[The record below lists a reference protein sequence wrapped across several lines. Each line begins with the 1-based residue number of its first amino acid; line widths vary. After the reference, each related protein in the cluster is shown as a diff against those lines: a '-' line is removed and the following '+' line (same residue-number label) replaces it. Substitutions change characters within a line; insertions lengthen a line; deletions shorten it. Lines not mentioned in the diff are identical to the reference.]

1 MSAGIMAL
9 LLTGAVLLSFFGGL
23 QRGIAAIIITRPLCD
38 RLFEQA
44 RFDVAGQ
51 HLSYGAAFNFIV
63 IAAMLVSLQRI
74 NDRFRV
80 SLERAWLPF
89 LAVTF
94 AATLYSPVQAEAFR
108 KFLTYVS
115 YMAMFVLPLAMVRT
129 QATAIY
135 FLKAIVLS
143 SVLPVLYGLFQ
154 LASGMDWYQGSRI
167 ASTFTHPNIFA
178 FYLLTTVAIIFSLLA
193 STHVAL
199 SHRTRRLLTLYLL
212 PLLVLLVMT
221 KTRSAWAGCVLLFL
235 VYGIIQDRRVLVLS
249 LALPIVAL
257 TVPAVRD
264 RLTALGSGNDY
275 VGWVQTVNPYA
286 WRQILWQK
294 AFPMILDKPLFGYG
308 LYSFPYY
315 SPKFFPLE
323 STRGVD
329 AHNVYIQLLFETG
342 CAGVL
347 TYLWIF
353 WRKLTFLYR
362 YWAFDWRGLTM
373 VAAMISVYLIVCYSD
388 NLLEYVSYCWSYWF
402 ALGLVFAHL
411 SHYRPVVPASRRRT
425 IELPGE
431 RIAHV
436 RGL

>member
-1 MSAGIMAL
+1 MSAGIIAL
-9 LLTGAVLLSFFGGL
+9 VLTGAVLLSFFGGL

-44 RFDVAGQ
+44 RFDIAGQ
-51 HLSYGAAFNFIV
+51 QLSYGAVFNFIV

-89 LAVTF
+89 LLVTLIAVF
-94 AATLYSPVQAEAFR
+94 YSPVQAEAFR

-235 VYGIIQDRRVLVLS
+235 VYGAIQDRRVLVLS
-249 LALPIVAL
+249 LGLPIVAFA
-257 TVPAVRD
+257 VPAVRD
-264 RLTALGSGNDY
+264 RLMALGSGNDY

-286 WRQILWQK
+286 WRQILWEK
-294 AFPMILDKPLFGYG
+294 AFPMIQDKPFFGYG

-342 CAGVL
+342 CAGFL
-347 TYLWIF
+347 AYLWIF

-388 NLLEYVSYCWSYWF
+388 NLLEYVSYCWCYWF
-402 ALGLVFAHL
+402 ALGLIFAHL
-411 SHYRPVVPASRRRT
+411 SHYRPVVHVGRRRT
-425 IELPGE
+425 IDLSRE
-431 RIAHV
+431 RMAHV
-436 RGL
+436 RGA